1 MAAFFGVNGALFE
14 VKCPASAD
22 RVSERGVSFT
32 RTLGGKRKA
41 FVGRGSRR
49 SWSLDVGAGTPQD
62 VSTVE
67 ALSREPGPLVF
78 VSPDAAVG
86 NLLSPQASGFDD
98 VPANATDAGLVQ
110 LPDGTV
116 ARSVASSSSVS
127 VGDAHG
133 NYERVPVLA
142 GSQVS
147 VGAWALGRLG
157 FQGFWYDATGSSI
170 TTYLHSSAAVT
181 GWGWREVTMTPPA
194 GAAFVSLNIF
204 GGSQYAL
211 PSISWGDTA
220 AREVGSGCPKAVVHS
235 PEFSP
240 IAAHARLNRSRITYS
255 VTEVG

>member
-78 VSPDAAVG
+78 ISPDAAVG
-86 NLLSPQASGFDD
+86 NLLSPQASGFE
-98 VPANATDAGLVQ
+98 VMPASATDAGLVA

-116 ARSVASSSSVS
+116 ARSVASSSV
-127 VGDAHG
+127 VRPGNAHG
-133 NYERVPVLA
+133 TYEMVPVRP
-142 GSQVS
+142 GEPVT
-147 VGAWALGRLG
+147 VGAWSVGGQWFR
-157 FQGFWYDATGSSI
+157 GFWRDALGSSI
-170 TTYLHSSAAVT
+170 TNWNAPSQSWA
-181 GWGWREVTMTPPA
+181 GWAWHEATITPPP
-194 GAAFVSLNIF
+194 GAAFLELHLA
-204 GGSQYAL
+204 GGSQYAR

-220 AREVGSGCPKAVVHS
+220 AREIGSGCPKAVVHS

-240 IAAHARLNRSRITYS
+240 IAAHKRLNRSRIAYS

>member
-1 MAAFFGVNGALFE
+1 MAVFFGVNGVLFE

-78 VSPDAAVG
+78 IAPDAAVG

-98 VPANATDAGLVQ
+98 VPANATDAGLVA

-116 ARSVASSSSVS
+116 ARSVASSVAVRPGVAHGTYEMVPVRPGVS
-127 VGDAHG
+127 VT
-133 NYERVPVLA
+133 
-142 GSQVS
+142 
-147 VGAWALGRLG
+147 VGAWSVGGEWFRGFWRDALG
-157 FQGFWYDATGSSI
+157 ASI
-170 TTYLHSSAAVT
+170 TNWSTPQASHT
-181 GWGWREVTMTPPA
+181 GWAWRERTLTPPA
-194 GAAFVSLNIF
+194 GAAFIELHLA
-204 GGSQYAL
+204 GGTQYAL
-211 PSISWGDTA
+211 PSVSWGDTA
-220 AREVGSGCPKAVVHS
+220 AREIGSGCPKAVVHS

-240 IAAHARLNRSRITYS
+240 IAAHSRLNRSRITYS

>member
-1 MAAFFGVNGALFE
+1 MIGYVGVPGAL
-14 VKCPASAD
+14 VALPYRGGLSTSTD
-22 RVSERGVSFT
+22 RPVSFT
-32 RTLGGKRKA
+32 RTMGGKRKA
-41 FVGRGSRR
+41 FMGARGRREWSVSFDLVGSREAAGLVEVAR
-49 SWSLDVGAGTPQD
+49 SAGEVMWYP
-62 VSTVE
+62 
-67 ALSREPGPLVF
+67 A
-78 VSPDAAVG
+78 DATSG
-86 NLLSPQASGFDD
+86 NLLSPQAAGFE
-98 VPANATDAGLVQ
+98 VAPANSSDAGFVA

-142 GSQVS
+142 GSQVT

-204 GGSQYAL
+204 GGTQYAR
-211 PSISWGDTA
+211 PVVSWGPRAQNRPGRGAPRAVTHGLSEALTVISNDDA
-220 AREVGSGCPKAVVHS
+220 YGSVDVT
-235 PEFSP
+235 
-240 IAAHARLNRSRITYS
+240 I
-255 VTEVG
+255 TEVG